1 MNDLHLLISLQQ
13 EVHFWRI
20 LGPEVP
26 RLVIVIEGR
35 MGEDDDRRALLH
47 LRQIIPEPP
56 QLLLADMEGARQ
68 RVIES
73 AGDAHPLFR
82 REAAGGPK
90 VPEIN
95 GVQRNKVNPVLIP
108 GIGGLAEML
117 LIGISH
123 IEIPV
128 MLSGDVFD
136 LGFQGRK

>member
-1 MNDLHLLISLQQ
+1 ML
-13 EVHFWRI
+13 
-20 LGPEVP
+20 
-26 RLVIVIEGR
+26 
-35 MGEDDDRRALLH
+35 
-47 LRQIIPEPP
+47 
-56 QLLLADMEGARQ
+56 
-68 RVIES
+68 S
-73 AGDAHPLFR
+73 AGIDATSLFFFFFSSR
-82 REAAGGPK
+82 RRHTRLQGDWSSDVCSSDLREAAGGPK

>member
-1 MNDLHLLISLQQ
+1 MTTPPLPLDFLSRPFAV
-13 EVHFWRI
+13 VHIHATVLPNTVR
-20 LGPEVP
+20 LP
-26 RLVIVIEGR
+26 RE
-35 MGEDDDRRALLH
+35 
-47 LRQIIPEPP
+47 IIPGPP

-73 AGDAHPLFR
+73 ASHAHPLFR
-82 REAAGGPK
+82 REAAGRPK
-90 VPEIN
+90 VSEMN
-95 GVQRNKVNPVLIP
+95 GVQRDKVNPVLIP
-108 GIGGLAEML
+108 GIGGLAEMF